1 MSDTSLLMAVLA
13 AAAVAAVV
21 AILLG
26 ALALARLGSLA
37 RAREGEAQRLEVLA
51 RELAVVRAQGEDLE
65 RDLKQDMQGAR
76 AELRQDLAIAR
87 DEHGRASQ
95 TLRGEVGERLAQFA
109 GTMQQQFEGLNRGQG
124 TGFAG
129 FGDRLKEFTVAT
141 EGALRSAAEQQAAQA
156 RTTADRVSELALRN
170 EQKLEAIRQNVEQ
183 RLDKLR
189 TENEAKLEEMR
200 RTVDEKLQSTLDER
214 LGASFRQ
221 VSDRLD
227 QVHKGLGE
235 MQTLAVG
242 VGDLKRVLTNVKKR
256 GTWGEMQLGA
266 LLAEVLTPG
275 QFATNV
281 ETVPGSGRRVEFAIR
296 MPGKPDEEPVWIPVD
311 AKFPVE
317 EWERLQDALER
328 NDGDAAEAA
337 RRALGQFLRAQA
349 KAIRTLYVSPPHTS
363 DFAFLYLPTESLYAE
378 MMARPGLADD
388 LQREFRVTLSGPTN
402 FLALLNIV
410 QMGFRT
416 IAIEERS
423 AEVWRTLGAVRT
435 EFGKFGDILAKARK
449 KLDEAG
455 NTLDLARGKST
466 TIARRLR
473 DVEALPDIEAERLLG
488 GAGPGTNELDAEP
501 DAPGAD
507 ADDLE

>member
-1 MSDTSLLMAVLA
+1 MQDSPLLITIL
-13 AAAVAAVV
+13 AVAIVAGVAVIGLAVV
-21 AILLG
+21 AIT
-26 ALALARLGSLA
+26 RLGSLA
-37 RAREGEAQRLEVLA
+37 REI
-51 RELAVVRAQGEDLE
+51 AVVRAQGEDLE
-65 RDLKQDMQGAR
+65 RDLKLDMQGAR

-87 DEHGRASQ
+87 DEHGKASQ
-95 TLRGEVGERLAQFA
+95 TLRGEVGDRLTQFA
-109 GTMQQQFEGLNRGQG
+109 GTMAQQFAGLNRGQG
-124 TGFAG
+124 DAFTA
-129 FGDRLKEFTVAT
+129 FGERLNEFRTST
-141 EGALRSAAEQQAAQA
+141 QEGLRAAADQQTAQA
-156 RTTADRVSELALRN
+156 RTLADRVAELAQRN
-170 EQKLEAIRQNVEQ
+170 DQKLEAIRLNVEQ
-183 RLDKLR
+183 RLDTLR
-189 TENEAKLEEMR
+189 VANDAKLEQMR
-200 RTVDEKLQSTLDER
+200 VTVDEKLQATLDER
-214 LGASFRQ
+214 LGASFKQ
-221 VSDRLD
+221 VSDRLE

-235 MQTLAVG
+235 MQSLAVG

-266 LLAEVLTPG
+266 LLSEVLTPG

-296 MPGKPDEEPVWIPVD
+296 MPGKPEEQAVWIPVD

-328 NDGDAAEAA
+328 NDAGAAESA
-337 RRALGQFLRAQA
+337 RRALAQFLRAQA
-349 KAIRTLYVSPPHTS
+349 KTIRTLYVSPPHTS

-435 EFGKFGDILAKARK
+435 EFGKFGEVLARAKRSLQAAANTI
-449 KLDEAG
+449 DE
-455 NTLDLARGKST
+455 ARGKTT
-466 TIARRLR
+466 TIGRKLR
-473 DVEALPDIEAERLLG
+473 SVEALPEAEAAALLELRAEVGADG
-488 GAGPGTNELDAEP
+488 GDDAE
-501 DAPGAD
+501 DQERRD
-507 ADDLE
+507 S